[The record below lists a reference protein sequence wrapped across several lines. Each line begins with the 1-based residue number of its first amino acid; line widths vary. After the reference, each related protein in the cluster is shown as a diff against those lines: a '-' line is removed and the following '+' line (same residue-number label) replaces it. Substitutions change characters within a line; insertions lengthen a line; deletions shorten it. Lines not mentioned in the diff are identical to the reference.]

1 MPVDPMTGQMIPY
14 GSGAQ
19 DTPLAMRLM
28 EDMPGAAALA
38 GFGANRGA
46 NTILRGGFMDDSRI
60 FADRRADR
68 YRVFSGSAQSSV
80 SPNQYIGSSARRQRM
95 AAANRQNFFRSSRV
109 NNLTMRPRAFGRF
122 HSLSVFGGVGF
133 DGARTTGAY
142 TPFMGS
148 QFLNKIPGLVNFTG
162 TNKAVAAGEA
172 AFGPGLLSF
181 ITAGRRADRIE
192 RRALNGKSG
201 AIGRLRTSRAI
212 GKLSAIDTN
221 IQRLA
226 TMNNI
231 GVTTSATE
239 AVGSLGASRR
249 VATGQSININGKI
262 YGPGQFL
269 PNSYKPVATPTAP
282 FQVARNSM
290 VTGAGKGTVGVRGN
304 LLASSMAGGGTRYM
318 AGYFRGAMGFAD
330 VAGLEGKAL
339 EGAQRAVSM
348 FDEALKAKGFAG
360 PAISAQRALEQGIF
374 KSGTQSALLTR
385 QGAMVGAARFG
396 AMAMPGLNVLATASL
411 AYDLGKMGGEIVKSG
426 INLARD
432 AAKSVQGS
440 IYKPLFGMGYV
451 DTEAAATSRSRGVM
465 AIQNSRLNARSML
478 GSEAGMMAARYG

>member
-19 DTPLAMRLM
+19 DMPLAMRLM
-28 EDMPGAAALA
+28 EDMPGMAALA

-60 FADRRADR
+60 LAGRRADR
-68 YRVFSGSAQSSV
+68 YRVFSGNAQPSV
-80 SPNQYIGSSARRQRM
+80 SPNQYMGSSARRQRM
-95 AAANRQNFFRSSRV
+95 AAAGRQNFFRSSRV
-109 NNLTMRPRAFGRF
+109 NNFTMRPRAFGRF
-122 HSLSVFGGVGF
+122 HSLSVFGGVGLS
-133 DGARTTGAY
+133 GGKATGAY

-148 QFLNKIPGLVNFTG
+148 QFLGKIPGVASFTG
-162 TNKAVAAGEA
+162 ASGEG

-181 ITAGRRADRIE
+181 ITAGTRADRLE
-192 RRALNGKSG
+192 RRALAGKG
-201 AIGRLRTSRAI
+201 RAI
-212 GKLSAIDTN
+212 GKLGAIDTN

-226 TMNNI
+226 GMNNTALTT
-231 GVTTSATE
+231 GTTS
-239 AVGSLGASRR
+239 VVNPGLGAKNR
-249 VATGQSININGKI
+249 VAAGQVVNINGKI
-262 YGPGQFL
+262 YKGGQYL
-269 PNSYKPVATPTAP
+269 PNSYIPAVTSATPYG
-282 FQVARNSM
+282 VAQQSIQ
-290 VTGAGKGTVGVRGN
+290 KGTVGVRGN
-304 LLASSMAGGGTRYM
+304 LLASSMAGSGTRYM
-318 AGYFRGAMGFAD
+318 AGYFRGAMGYAD
-330 VAGLEGKAL
+330 VAGLEGRAL
-339 EGAQRAVSM
+339 KGAERAVSSFATALQKQGLQKSGEAVAKRALSEGVFKTIGADRTLQMLATKEGAQVLGART
-348 FDEALKAKGFAG
+348 LGL
-360 PAISAQRALEQGIF
+360 AI
-374 KSGTQSALLTR
+374 
-385 QGAMVGAARFG
+385 
-396 AMAMPGLNVLATASL
+396 PGLNILATASL

>member
-19 DTPLAMRLM
+19 DMPLAMRLM
-28 EDMPGAAALA
+28 EDMPGMAALA

-60 FADRRADR
+60 LAGRRADR
-68 YRVFSGSAQSSV
+68 YRVFSGNAQPSV
-80 SPNQYIGSSARRQRM
+80 SPNQYMGSSARRQRM
-95 AAANRQNFFRSSRV
+95 AAAGRQNFFRSSRV
-109 NNLTMRPRAFGRF
+109 NNFTMRPRAFGRF
-122 HSLSVFGGVGF
+122 HSLSVFGGVGLS
-133 DGARTTGAY
+133 GGKATGAY

-148 QFLNKIPGLVNFTG
+148 QFLGKIPGVASFTG
-162 TNKAVAAGEA
+162 ASGEG

-181 ITAGRRADRIE
+181 ITAGTRADRLE
-192 RRALNGKSG
+192 RRALAGKG
-201 AIGRLRTSRAI
+201 RAI
-212 GKLSAIDTN
+212 GKLGAIDTN

-226 TMNNI
+226 GMNNTALTT
-231 GVTTSATE
+231 GTTS
-239 AVGSLGASRR
+239 VVNPGLGAKNR
-249 VATGQSININGKI
+249 VAAGQVVNINGKI
-262 YGPGQFL
+262 YKGGQYL
-269 PNSYKPVATPTAP
+269 PNSYIPAVTSATPYGA
-282 FQVARNSM
+282 ARQSM
-290 VTGAGKGTVGVRGN
+290 VGVAQQGTVGVRGN
-304 LLASSMAGGGTRYM
+304 LLASSMAGSGTRYM

-330 VAGLEGKAL
+330 VVGLEGKAL

-360 PAISAQRALEQGIF
+360 PAISAQKVLEQGIF
-374 KSGTQSALLTR
+374 KSGAQSALLTR

-396 AMAMPGLNVLATASL
+396 AMAIPGLNVLATASL

-432 AAKSVQGS
+432 AAKSIQGS